1 MRFLFFIVILNFF
14 VSSCT
19 NEMTDIDRLIPQ
31 SDIKIEKAR
40 NIEMIYSDSGVV
52 RVIVKGSELNRYTH
66 QGQSYDK
73 FPKGLVVE
81 FLDDYQRP
89 KSWLEA
95 DYALRKDAESKI
107 IVKENVVLYN
117 KRNEKLETDELVWDE
132 IEEELYTNKLV
143 KITQPALGD
152 TSIGFGFRAD
162 QEFTRFEIKK
172 RFSGIKNI
180 EEYTKDLK

>member
-1 MRFLFFIVILNFF
+1 MKYLCAIIISYLFI
-14 VSSCT
+14 SSCT
-19 NEMTDIDRLIPQ
+19 NEMTDIERIIPD
-31 SDIKIEKAR
+31 SNIKIEKAR
-40 NIEMIYSDSGVV
+40 NIEMIYSDSGMV
-52 RVIVKGSELNRYTH
+52 RVIVKGPEMNRYTH
-66 QGQSYDK
+66 QGESYDE
-73 FPKGLVVE
+73 FPAGLVVE
-81 FLDDYQRP
+81 FLDNYQRP

-180 EEYTKDLK
+180 EEYTKDIK